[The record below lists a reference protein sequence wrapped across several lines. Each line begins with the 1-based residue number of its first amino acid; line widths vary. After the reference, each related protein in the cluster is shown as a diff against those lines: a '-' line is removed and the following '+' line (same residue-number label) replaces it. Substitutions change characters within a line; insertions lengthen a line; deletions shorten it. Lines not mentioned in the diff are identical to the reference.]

1 MRKVDS
7 VNGSLIRENQSLF
20 NNIEMFKKNTEELM
34 NENNLLKDSL
44 DKYEVSYADLDLVLQ
59 QLQSDN
65 TQLKTEVQRVK
76 RNRTISRERSIPRNY
91 NDSPERDVHR
101 SHTEHKARPD
111 IVRVSD
117 IPEIY
122 PTKESKFASSQ
133 YAHPQAINTADVSG
147 FKNQGPRSLFQQYL
161 ASSETKNSN
170 FENHNDHR
178 EPRFNPTQPR
188 ENISDRV
195 ENKVRYEHQSAERE
209 KYAFLTPE
217 KDKRSDKNLNTSSE
231 FNRI

>member
-1 MRKVDS
+1 MRKFDS

-65 TQLKTEVQRVK
+65 TQLKTDVQRVK
-76 RNRTISRERSIPRNY
+76 RNRTISREKSRPRNY

-101 SHTEHKARPD
+101 IHTEHKARPD
-111 IVRVSD
+111 TVRVSD
-117 IPEIY
+117 ISEIY
-122 PTKESKFASSQ
+122 PTKEANHASSQ
-133 YAHPQAINTADVSG
+133 FSHPQAINTADASD
-147 FKNQGPRSLFQQYL
+147 FKNQGPRSLFEQYL
-161 ASSETKNSN
+161 ANNQTKNSN
-170 FENHNDHR
+170 FENHKDHR
-178 EPRFNPTQPR
+178 EPRFNPIHPR
-188 ENISDRV
+188 ENISDRL

-209 KYAFLTPE
+209 KYAFMTPE
-217 KDKRSDKNLNTSSE
+217 KDKRSNLNLNTSSE
-231 FNRI
+231 SKRI